1 MKRIRR
7 CCYLFLILIM
17 LTGCFF
23 KRDTME
29 DIDIYTTVYP
39 INYLV
44 SCLYGNNSKIFSIYP
59 NGVNINEYKLSDK
72 KLEEY
77 SRKDLF
83 VFNSLDV
90 DRDYAVKLI
99 NKNKDLK
106 VIDVSVGMNY
116 TNSVEELWLNP
127 YNYLMMAQN
136 VKNGLEQ
143 YITNPYL
150 IEEINNNYE
159 ILKYDLSKLDANL
172 KDNIKNANYN
182 IIVVDNDALLFL
194 EKYNLKV
201 ISLEDNDNLTEPKI
215 NEVKKLITD
224 GVIKYIYSLDK
235 TSNDKVK
242 AILNATDAELLSLN
256 GMNSIDAEIS
266 NNNDN
271 YLTIMNENI
280 ELLKKE
286 LLK

>member
-7 CCYLFLILIM
+7 CCYLFIMLIM

-44 SCLYGNNSKIFSIYP
+44 NCLYGNNARIFSIYP
-59 NGVNINEYKLSDK
+59 NGVNINEYELSDK

-77 SRKDLF
+77 SKKDLF
-83 VFNSLDV
+83 VFNSLDI

-136 VKNGLEQ
+136 VKTGLEQ

-159 ILKYDLSKLDANL
+159 TLKYDLSKLDANL

-182 IIVVDNDALLFL
+182 TIVVDNDALLFL

-201 ISLEDNDNLTEPKI
+201 ISLEDNEDLTEPTI
-215 NEVKKLITD
+215 NEVKKLISD
-224 GVIKYIYSLDK
+224 NEIKYIYSLDK
-235 TSNDKVK
+235 TSNDKVNSLLSEYE
-242 AILNATDAELLSLN
+242 IELLSLN
-256 GMNSIDAEIS
+256 GMNNIDGEIS
-266 NNNDN
+266 NSNDN

-280 ELLKKE
+280 ELLNKE

>member
-7 CCYLFLILIM
+7 CCYLFFILIM

-59 NGVNINEYKLSDK
+59 NGVNISEYKLSDK

-159 ILKYDLSKLDANL
+159 TLKYDLSKLDANL
-172 KDNIKNANYN
+172 KDNIMNANYN

-242 AILNATDAELLSLN
+242 AILNATDVELLSLN

>member
-1 MKRIRR
+1 M
-7 CCYLFLILIM
+7 LIT

-39 INYLV
+39 INYLLN
-44 SCLYGNNSKIFSIYP
+44 CLYGNNARIFSIYP
-59 NGVNINEYKLSDK
+59 TGVNIHEYELSDK
-72 KLEEY
+72 KLDEY

-83 VFNSLDV
+83 VFNSLDK

-127 YNYLMMAQN
+127 YNFLMMAQN
-136 VKNGLEQ
+136 AKNGLEQ

-150 IEEINNNYE
+150 IEEIHNNYE
-159 ILKYDLSKLDANL
+159 TLKFDLSKLDASL
-172 KDNIKNANYN
+172 KDNINNADYKT
-182 IIVVDNDALLFL
+182 IVVDNDALLFL

-201 ISLEDNDNLTEPKI
+201 ISLEDNENLTEPTI
-215 NEVKKLITD
+215 NEVKKLIAD
-224 GVIKYIYSLDK
+224 GNIKYIYSLDK
-235 TSNDKVK
+235 KSNDKV
-242 AILNATDAELLSLN
+242 NALIKNYNVELLSLN

-266 NNNDN
+266 NTNDN
-271 YLTIMNENI
+271 YLTIMNSNI
-280 ELLKKE
+280 ELLNKE